1 MDDETHFRL
10 AAGKRVVV
18 LGMGNSAMDL
28 AVESSY
34 VADETYLAA
43 RSGVWIVPKYIFGKP
58 VDQLSNDPRIPF
70 PVRRWFF
77 QNLIRLNSGTP
88 DRHGLPMPTH
98 RFGEAHPTISGRI
111 LDRLQH
117 GAITPKPNID
127 SLDGDTVRF
136 VDGTSVQAD
145 VVVYCTGYKITF
157 PFFDEDLLAAPEN
170 HIELYRRVFHPEIPN
185 VFFVG
190 LLQPLGAVMPLAE
203 AQGAWV
209 GDYLLGDYALPAKAQ
224 MQADIA
230 DDQAAMAERYVSS
243 KRHTI
248 QVDFDDYLHD
258 LAKERRAG
266 AIRARQQGFQPPV
279 LAHPAATPA

>member
-1 MDDETHFRL
+1 
-10 AAGKRVVV
+10 
-18 LGMGNSAMDL
+18 
-28 AVESSY
+28 
-34 VADETYLAA
+34 
-43 RSGVWIVPKYIFGKP
+43 
-58 VDQLSNDPRIPF
+58 
-70 PVRRWFF
+70 VRRWFF

-170 HIELYRRVFHPEIPN
+170 HIELYRRVFHPRSRTCSSS
-185 VFFVG
+185 G
-190 LLQPLGAVMPLAE
+190 CCSRLA
-203 AQGAWV
+203 
-209 GDYLLGDYALPAKAQ
+209 P
-224 MQADIA
+224 
-230 DDQAAMAERYVSS
+230 
-243 KRHTI
+243 
-248 QVDFDDYLHD
+248 
-258 LAKERRAG
+258 
-266 AIRARQQGFQPPV
+266 
-279 LAHPAATPA
+279 